1 MSSTV
6 DIEMVQERG
15 LSEGQDVS
23 IRPRGQLD
31 VLSKREVAQLLD
43 TSNTGLY
50 QLYRNCSLAVL
61 NSGAY
66 SDDARQMMETFK
78 DFDIQ
83 LLQEDRGIRLQLRGA
98 PSGAFVDGKILT
110 GIREHLFS
118 VLRDILYVNAD
129 LAPVRAMGEE
139 TTHAVF
145 DILRNAGVLRL
156 SLIHI

>member
-6 DIEMVQERG
+6 DIEIVQDRG

-66 SDDARQMMETFK
+66 SC
-78 DFDIQ
+78 
-83 LLQEDRGIRLQLRGA
+83 LLYTSPSPRDQRGSRM
-98 PSGAFVDGKILT
+98 PSSA
-110 GIREHLFS
+110 
-118 VLRDILYVNAD
+118 
-129 LAPVRAMGEE
+129 
-139 TTHAVF
+139 
-145 DILRNAGVLRL
+145 
-156 SLIHI
+156 

>member
-6 DIEMVQERG
+6 DVEIVQERG
-15 LSEGQDVS
+15 LSVGQDVS

-66 SDDARQMMETFK
+66 SDDC
-78 DFDIQ
+78 
-83 LLQEDRGIRLQLRGA
+83 LLYTS
-98 PSGAFVDGKILT
+98 PSP
-110 GIREHLFS
+110 
-118 VLRDILYVNAD
+118 RDV
-129 LAPVRAMGEE
+129 EE
-139 TTHAVF
+139 SRMPSSA
-145 DILRNAGVLRL
+145 
-156 SLIHI
+156 